1 MRSINFKSFSGEVK
15 TLPGA
20 YALEHAELYPQ
31 FNTDL
36 KDSSAIAPRSIA
48 SLQLRIKNALRTL
61 KRSQTCRIL
70 LVCSS
75 LDADALGQLKELCAA
90 ELDDEF
96 LVVLASGKK
105 EMFGLQGQPG
115 LVSRYRYLLMPAIL
129 LIDHGKWLSLMD
141 KAMAENPEL
150 KLILYGDAADC
161 AQLGLIWPKLEEALR
176 ADLVQELPATGAVE
190 LTAALVEGLKQ
201 DLKLKSFDAEALKL
215 LSCYLCRLSGDRRW
229 LYLPEFKFKRLLEE
243 AVHYSGPAP
252 VVGARALLKALGAG
266 DFRENYLAAAQLR
279 DHRDKQLLI
288 ATQGLTV
295 GQING
300 LSVVQ
305 MAGSEYEFGEPVRI
319 TATMRAGGEGDV
331 IDIERK
337 AELAGQIHAK
347 AMMIINGYLT
357 KEFGAR
363 APLPVSAS
371 LVFEQSYSEVDG
383 DSASLTGL
391 CAVISCLSGVPVRQD
406 LAVTGAVD
414 QLGDVQPVG
423 GVNEKIEGFFKVC
436 RLHGLT
442 GTQGVIIPQSCVQQ
456 LVLRPCVVN
465 AVKEGRFHIYTVSS
479 VAQAVKILTMCDWGS
494 EEEEG
499 SIVNRIITTLSQIGT
514 GKEDI
519 PWWKF
524 WA

>member
-1 MRSINFKSFSGEVK
+1 MRSINFKSLSGEVK

-20 YALEHAELYPQ
+20 YVLEHSELYPQ
-31 FNTDL
+31 FQTDI
-36 KDSSAIAPRSIA
+36 KDSSAVAPRSFA
-48 SLQLRIKNALRTL
+48 SLQLRIKNALKAL
-61 KRSQTCRIL
+61 MRSQSSRLL
-70 LVCSS
+70 LVCASA
-75 LDADALGQLKELCAA
+75 DADALGQLKELCAGV
-90 ELDDEF
+90 LDD
-96 LVVLASGKK
+96 LAVPVLASDKK
-105 EMFGLQGQPG
+105 ELFGTQGKRG
-115 LVSRYRYLLMPAIL
+115 LVSKCRYLLMPAIL
-129 LIDHGKWLSLMD
+129 LNDHDKWLSLMD
-141 KAMAENPEL
+141 KALEENPAL
-150 KLILYGDAADC
+150 KLILYGDEADC
-161 AQLGLIWPKLEEALR
+161 AQLGLIWPSLAQALR
-176 ADLVQELPATGAVE
+176 ADLVQELPAAGAVE
-190 LTAALVEGLKQ
+190 LTASLVEGLKY
-201 DLKLKSFDAEALKL
+201 DLNLKSFDVEALKL
-215 LSCYLCRLSGDRRW
+215 LACYLCRLNGDRRG
-229 LYLPEFKFKRLLEE
+229 LYLPEFKFKTIIEE
-243 AVHYSGPAP
+243 AVHYSGSSEP
-252 VVGARALLKALGAG
+252 VGARALLKALCAA
-266 DFRENYLAAAQLR
+266 DFRENHPAAAQLR
-279 DHRDKQLLI
+279 DHRDRQLLI
-288 ATQGLTV
+288 ATEGMIV

-300 LSVVQ
+300 LSVMQ
-305 MAGSEYEFGEPVRI
+305 TAGSEYEFGEPVRI
-319 TATMRAGGEGDV
+319 TAAMRAGGEGDV

-347 AMMIINGYLT
+347 AMMIINGYLN

-371 LVFEQSYSEVDG
+371 LVFEQSYSAVDG

-391 CAVISCLSGVPVRQD
+391 CAVISCLSGVPIRQD

-499 SIVNRIITTLSQIGT
+499 SIVNRITTVLSQIGT
-514 GKEDI
+514 GKDDI